1 VRRSPSEFSGGF
13 QVRINLAKIL
23 VSQANLLLLDEPNN
37 YLDVVA
43 IRWLVR
49 FLREW
54 NGELMLIT
62 HDRRFM
68 DLVVTHIIGIHRR
81 KVRKMSG
88 GTEQFYRQIAQDEDI
103 YEKTRVRDERK
114 RRQTEL
120 FISKFRAKA
129 RQAGLAQ
136 SRMKTL
142 EKLETKEKLESIET
156 FDVSFTA
163 APFGAATMLSVYNL
177 AFSYDKN
184 RPYLF
189 EDVSFRIG
197 KRERLCVIGK
207 NGKGKSTLLRILAG
221 ELAPLSGV
229 IKAHPKL
236 EIGHYG
242 QANVAQLSDERTV
255 LEEIMSADPNG
266 LPQKARTICG
276 SLLFSQD
283 LALKPVK
290 VLSGGEKNRVM
301 LGKILMQPCHLLLLD
316 EPTNHLDMESS
327 EALCRAIDEFEGSV
341 IMVTHNEQILEHVA
355 ERLLVFDDGKTR
367 YFEGGYQ
374 DFLRQVGWQDETAVL
389 KPAMERDSVSN
400 PVAERQERKRQA
412 AQLRQERSR
421 VLKPMEERIDRM
433 ETAISDLE
441 ADLRRVNEEL
451 IVASQQSDAAAI
463 RDLARKSKEL
473 PQSIDTQY
481 AELDLLFRE
490 YESLREDFLRRLS
503 DIVGEEED
511 SG

>member
-1 VRRSPSEFSGGF
+1 M
-13 QVRINLAKIL
+13 K
-23 VSQANLLLLDEPNN
+23 
-37 YLDVVA
+37 
-43 IRWLVR
+43 
-49 FLREW
+49 
-54 NGELMLIT
+54 
-62 HDRRFM
+62 
-68 DLVVTHIIGIHRR
+68 
-81 KVRKMSG
+81 
-88 GTEQFYRQIAQDEDI
+88 
-103 YEKTRVRDERK
+103 KTRVRDERK

-355 ERLLVFDDGKTR
+355 ERLLFSTTGRPVILK
-367 YFEGGYQ
+367 
-374 DFLRQVGWQDETAVL
+374 AVIRIFCGRSAGRM
-389 KPAMERDSVSN
+389 KPR
-400 PVAERQERKRQA
+400 
-412 AQLRQERSR
+412 
-421 VLKPMEERIDRM
+421 
-433 ETAISDLE
+433 
-441 ADLRRVNEEL
+441 
-451 IVASQQSDAAAI
+451 
-463 RDLARKSKEL
+463 
-473 PQSIDTQY
+473 
-481 AELDLLFRE
+481 F
-490 YESLREDFLRRLS
+490 
-503 DIVGEEED
+503 
-511 SG
+511 